1 MSRSMSTSMQSVK
14 STCCYCGVGCGVVI
28 DTDGQRIVGVRG
40 DPDHPANRGRL
51 CSKGRTLHLTTGGI
65 GRLLHPEMR
74 SVRGEPRRR
83 VTWDA
88 ALDHLADRFAETIRL
103 HGPDA
108 VAFYVS
114 GQLLTE
120 DYYAFNKLARAL
132 AGTNNIDSNSRL
144 CMSSAVAGYQATLG
158 ADGPPGCYDDIEHA
172 DCILIAGS
180 NAAWAHP
187 VLFRRIED
195 AKRARPELKV
205 IVIDPRR
212 TATAEIADQ
221 HLAILPGTDVALF
234 NGMLHVLLWEE
245 MIDAAFV
252 DAHTEG
258 FAALKATL
266 RDYTPKFAAELCGIH
281 EDEVIAAARAFG
293 RAKATL
299 SLYCMGLNQSASG
312 TDKNAALINLHL
324 ATGQIGRVGAGPF
337 SLTGQPNAM
346 GGREVGAMANL
357 LPAHRDPSVPE
368 DRAELAG
375 LWGVESLPGN
385 PGKTAVEMFDSIRK
399 GGIKAVWIACTNP
412 AQSLPAQAQV
422 REALERAELVVLQE
436 AFSGTETAPYA
447 DVVLPAASWGEKEGT
462 VTNSE
467 RRISRVRAAVRAP
480 GEARADWAIAV
491 DFARRLE
498 ARLRPD
504 SASLFAFESAQ
515 DVFDEYRGLTRGRGT
530 DISGLSYALLE
541 RAGAQQWPFPEGAG
555 TGLARL
561 YTDGRFPTASG
572 RARFVDVAFRPVAEK
587 VDAHYPFRL
596 TTGRLRDQWHAMSR
610 TGRSARLFGH
620 TPEPR
625 VALHPSDLARRS
637 LRPGELVHVESRRG
651 RVTLVAEASE
661 DLRPGQAFL
670 PMHWGSRFLSGH
682 GALGVNAVTLP
693 ALDPVSRQ
701 PELKHCAVRI
711 TRASLPWRMVAFG
724 YPAGGEVLELF
735 EALQPLLSRFAFASC
750 VLLGREREGVLLRAA
765 AELPVDPALIEAVD
779 ECFSLGG
786 SDALRYDDARRGNG
800 RRVRLADGRIGAARL
815 SGETA
820 AEAWLKDMFEQQA
833 AASELGRHLLSP
845 DARAPAGV
853 TSRGRIVC
861 NCWNLGES
869 EIALFARQCSGP
881 PEAVL
886 AALQATLKC
895 GTECG
900 SCLPELRR
908 FCVATRPRQA
918 A

>member
-1 MSRSMSTSMQSVK
+1 MRPVS

-28 DTDGQRIVGVRG
+28 EAEGNRIVGVRG
-40 DPDHPANRGRL
+40 DPHHPANRGRL
-51 CSKGRTLHLTTGGI
+51 CSKGQTLHLTTGST
-65 GRLLHPEMR
+65 GRLMYPEMR
-74 SVRGEPRRR
+74 AARTEPRRR

-88 ALDHLADRFAETIRL
+88 ALDHAAERFAHTIDAY
-103 HGPDA
+103 GPDS

-144 CMSSAVAGYQATLG
+144 CMSSAVAGYKATLG

-172 DCILIAGS
+172 DCIVIAGS

-195 AKRARPELKV
+195 ARRARPDLKV
-205 IVIDPRR
+205 IVVDPRR
-212 TATAEIADQ
+212 TATAEIADL

-234 NGMLHVLLWEE
+234 HGMLHVLLWEE
-245 MIDAAFV
+245 MIDAAFI

-266 RDYTPKFAAELCGIH
+266 RDYTPKFAAELCGIR

-293 RAKATL
+293 RAKAAL

-324 ATGQIGRVGAGPF
+324 ATGQIGRAGAGPF

-346 GGREVGAMANL
+346 GGRETGSMANL
-357 LPAHRDPSVPE
+357 LPAHRDPAVAA
-368 DRAELAG
+368 DRAELAL
-375 LWGVESLPGN
+375 LWGVASLPAN
-385 PGKTAVEMFDSIRK
+385 PGKTAVEMFEAMRK
-399 GGIKAVWIACTNP
+399 GEIRAVWIACTNP

-422 REALERAELVVLQE
+422 RAALERVELVVLQE

-447 DVVLPAASWGEKEGT
+447 DVLLPAASWGEKDGT

-480 GEARADWAIAV
+480 GEARADWAITV

-498 ARLRPD
+498 ARLRPG
-504 SASLFAFESAQ
+504 SASLFAFESPQ
-515 DVFDEYRGLTRGRGT
+515 DIFDEYRGLTRGRGT

-541 RAGAQQWPFPEGAG
+541 RAGPQQWPLPEGAE

-561 YTDGRFPTASG
+561 YADGRFPTASA
-572 RARFVDVAFRPVAEK
+572 RARFADAVYRPVVEK

-596 TTGRLRDQWHAMSR
+596 ITGRLRDQWHAMSR

-637 LRPGELVHVESRRG
+637 LRPGDLVHVESRRG
-651 RVTLVAEASE
+651 RVTLAAEASD

-670 PMHWGSRFLSGH
+670 PMHWGSRFLSGE

-693 ALDPVSRQ
+693 VFDPVSRQ
-701 PELKHCAVRI
+701 PELKACAVRI
-711 TRASLPWRMVAFG
+711 TRAALPWRLVAFG
-724 YPAGGEVLELF
+724 YPSDGDALALF
-735 EALQPLLSRFAFASC
+735 DALQPMLQRFAFACC

-765 AELPVDPALIEAVD
+765 AESPAHPAIIEAID
-779 ECFSLGG
+779 RCFSLAGAD
-786 SDALRYDDARRGNG
+786 SLRYDDMRRGNG
-800 RRVRLADGRIGAARL
+800 RRVRLDDGRIEAARL
-815 SGETA
+815 SGDTA
-820 AEAWLKDMFEQQA
+820 AEGWLKEMFEQRAGA
-833 AASELGRHLLSP
+833 AELGRRLLSP
-845 DARAPAGV
+845 DALAPSGIAA
-853 TSRGRIVC
+853 RGRVVC
-861 NCWNLGES
+861 NCWNVGES
-869 EIALFARQCSGP
+869 EIAAFASGRSGP
-881 PEAVL
+881 ADAVL
-886 AALQATLKC
+886 EALHGALKC

-908 FCVATRPRQA
+908 ICTATRAKEA